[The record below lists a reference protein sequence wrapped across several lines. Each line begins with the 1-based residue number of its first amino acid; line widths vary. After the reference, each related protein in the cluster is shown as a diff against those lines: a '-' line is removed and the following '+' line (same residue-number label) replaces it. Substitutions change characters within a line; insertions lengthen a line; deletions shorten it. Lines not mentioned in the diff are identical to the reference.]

1 MVKTIDPAQRE
12 LVKGL
17 LVGWGKTG
25 EEVEELVKECRL
37 VENENGDVIGVATF
51 TMTEGQNI
59 NFAVPALEI
68 IKHLNANKF
77 NYSINK
83 INNIYDTEIL
93 AKILK
98 NTAGQVICSK

>member
-1 MVKTIDPAQRE
+1 MVLFQHTTPTQPGNSGGPLINQ
-12 LVKGL
+12 KGQV
-17 LVGWGKTG
+17 VGMTTSRADD
-25 EEVEELVKECRL
+25 KEFRKKNDGL
-37 VENENGDVIGVATF
+37 NP
-51 TMTEGQNI
+51 QNI